1 MPGQDGQRA
10 TIWVDA
16 DATPGAVKEILFR
29 TARNRRIVVVL
40 VANQM
45 LPIPQFNL
53 IRRVVVE
60 KHPDAADDYIVE
72 HAQPGDLVITAD
84 IPLAAEVVPN
94 GVAVIGP
101 RGEVFDLENI
111 RQRLNTRDLM
121 ANLRD
126 AGIITGGPSSFSESD
141 RREFAN
147 ALDRWIT
154 QQSRTAISR

>member
-1 MPGQDGQRA
+1 MTADSGHRA

-16 DATPGAVKEILFR
+16 DATPGPVKEILFR
-29 TARNRRIVVVL
+29 TARKRRIPVVL
-40 VANQM
+40 VANQP

-60 KHPDAADDYIVE
+60 KTPDAADHYIAE
-72 HAQPGDLVITAD
+72 HAHAGDLLITAD
-84 IPLAAEVVPN
+84 IPLAAEVVPK

-101 RGEVFDLENI
+101 RGEVFDAENI

-121 ANLRD
+121 AGLRD
-126 AGIITGGPSSFSESD
+126 AGLVSGGPPAFSDTD

-147 ALDRWIT
+147 ALDRWLA
-154 QQSRTAISR
+154 RR

>member
-1 MPGQDGQRA
+1 MTGKDGHRT

-126 AGIITGGPSSFSESD
+126 AGIITGGPPSFSESD